1 MIANFVLCACMLAL
15 SGVIVYQTSGYPD
28 YSNMAIIGPDVIPN
42 ILAGL
47 IAAFAVIIALMEVFK
62 CFKNKEYFKE
72 QTAGAK
78 EVAAN
83 VAANKMGLIRI
94 ISILGMMLV
103 YALALDTVG
112 FEICTAVFLVASMLL
127 CGVRNRK
134 VLVLV
139 PIGTIA
145 VVYICFVYALRVSV
159 PMLFL

>member
-1 MIANFVLCACMLAL
+1 MVANLVLCVCMWAL

-28 YSNMAIIGPDVIPN
+28 YSNMAIIGPEVIPN

-47 IAAFAVIIALMEVFK
+47 IAVFAAAIALNEGFK
-62 CFKNKEYFKE
+62 CVKNKEYFKE
-72 QTAGAK
+72 QTAGARK
-78 EVAAN
+78 VASDLKGN
-83 VAANKMGLIRI
+83 KPGIIRTVA
-94 ISILGMMLV
+94 ILLLMVV

-127 CGVRNRK
+127 SGIRNPK
-134 VLVLV
+134 VLILV
-139 PIGTIA
+139 PVGTIV